1 MGLRAQRKW
10 GRVCAEPWG
19 AAGGAVLPPGSVPGC
34 GESAR
39 MHVWMQHDC
48 AEKSEAGAFPGRE
61 RQGRKRGH
69 LIKKNMKTGLERTA
83 QTGHQHRRWERGTQP
98 AGQGGSFGPSSPQPS
113 PWGPP
118 GLGRSC
124 GTGCRGK
131 VCVQVAVSVRSHAVI
146 VQRRDQRA
154 LGSATRPSFPTR
166 RLQGTSKGKIQ
177 TQEQQ
182 AGKGT
187 P

>member
-1 MGLRAQRKW
+1 MLSPGVQQEGLCSHLAQCLAVGSPHGCTYGCSMTVRRNQRLGLPGEGETGEEEGALRK
-10 GRVCAEPWG
+10 
-19 AAGGAVLPPGSVPGC
+19 
-34 GESAR
+34 
-39 MHVWMQHDC
+39 
-48 AEKSEAGAFPGRE
+48 KT
-61 RQGRKRGH
+61 
-69 LIKKNMKTGLERTA
+69 MKTGLERTA

-98 AGQGGSFGPSSPQPS
+98 AGQGGSFDPSSPQPS

>member
-1 MGLRAQRKW
+1 MLSPGVQQEGLCSHLAQCLAVGSPHGCTYGCNMTVRRNQRL
-10 GRVCAEPWG
+10 GLPREGETGEEEG
-19 AAGGAVLPPGSVPGC
+19 ALN
-34 GESAR
+34 
-39 MHVWMQHDC
+39 
-48 AEKSEAGAFPGRE
+48 K
-61 RQGRKRGH
+61 
-69 LIKKNMKTGLERTA
+69 KKNMKTGLERTA

>member
-1 MGLRAQRKW
+1 MLSPGVQQEGLCSHLAQCLAVGSPHGCTYGCNMTVRRNQRL
-10 GRVCAEPWG
+10 GLPREGETGEEEG
-19 AAGGAVLPPGSVPGC
+19 ALN
-34 GESAR
+34 
-39 MHVWMQHDC
+39 
-48 AEKSEAGAFPGRE
+48 
-61 RQGRKRGH
+61 
-69 LIKKNMKTGLERTA
+69 KKNMKTGLERTA